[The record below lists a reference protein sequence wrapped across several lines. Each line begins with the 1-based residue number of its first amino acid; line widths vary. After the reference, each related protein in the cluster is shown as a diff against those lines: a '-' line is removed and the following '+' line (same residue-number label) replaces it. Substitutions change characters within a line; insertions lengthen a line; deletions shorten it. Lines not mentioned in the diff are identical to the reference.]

1 MEHKL
6 LSLHLLFLT
15 RQVIW
20 LSCFPV
26 ASVYWQECLCNIW
39 YLNQNFTIFVK
50 KYNVSGKSFSD
61 FCISLGKNTWWES
74 ASWVWRRGTN
84 YYQSNSV
91 ARSSDHCR
99 DKWTNGDGH
108 NHNTRLAVLHD
119 EIDYADSNL
128 LKFTLFIINAQ
139 RHTWMHLHWHSKQTP
154 MGTQCE
160 CIYSSGVIGSSSL
173 FDIIFTSSVNFV
185 FSFSSFHFRS
195 PV

>member
-1 MEHKL
+1 MVFKSEL
-6 LSLHLLFLT
+6 
-15 RQVIW
+15 
-20 LSCFPV
+20 
-26 ASVYWQECLCNIW
+26 YNI
-39 YLNQNFTIFVK
+39 LK
-50 KYNVSGKSFSD
+50 KYIVSGKSFSD

-128 LKFTLFIINAQ
+128 LKFTLFITNAQ
-139 RHTWMHLHWHSKQTP
+139 RHTWMHLHWHSKQW
-154 MGTQCE
+154 E
-160 CIYSSGVIGSSSL
+160 HN
-173 FDIIFTSSVNFV
+173 VNAFILVVLLVVVV
-185 FSFSSFHFRS
+185 FLI
-195 PV
+195 